1 MAMIGSMPFRRSDGE
16 KVIGW
21 LVRAG
26 FVARGI
32 TYGLVGGMALALGAG
47 SAPTTPNQQGA
58 LALIARAPL
67 GRVALFVIATSLLA
81 YALWKLWQG
90 LAPGG
95 GELWDRIANLA
106 GGLVYVGFFAV
117 AVRVLVG
124 DRSSGSSEPKHAA
137 SGVLS
142 WPGGRWIVGA
152 AGVILI
158 AISAYQAYTAVRGQF
173 EDDSRTERMDPA
185 GRTSFRVLGRV
196 GLVSRAAVFALIG
209 YFVLR
214 TAIAYKPSDT
224 VGLDGALARI
234 HGQPLGPLLLGLTAA
249 GLIVFAVFSLLEAR
263 YRKL

>member
-1 MAMIGSMPFRRSDGE
+1 MPLRRSDGE

-32 TYGLVGGMALALGAG
+32 TYGVVGGIAMALAFGAG
-47 SAPTTPNQQGA
+47 AAPATPNQQGA

-90 LAPGG
+90 VSPGDI
-95 GELWDRIANLA
+95 ELFDRVANLA
-106 GGLVYVGFFAV
+106 GGIVYLGFFAI

-124 DRSSGSSEPKHAA
+124 DSSSGSSEPKHAA

-152 AGVILI
+152 TGVILI
-158 AISAYQAYTAVRGQF
+158 AISAYQAYSAVKGDF

-185 GRTSFRVLGRV
+185 ARTWFGVVGRV
-196 GLVSRAAVFALIG
+196 GLVARAAVFALIG

-234 HGQPLGPLLLGLTAA
+234 HGQPLGPYLLGLTAA
-249 GLIVFAVFSLLEAR
+249 GLLVFSLFSLIEAR